1 MTRGTSYFDGRWD
14 PINLFKRVGK
24 EPDTIKWGKRGSR
37 IEGSVY
43 VRDFCRICVEPIR
56 VSKAV
61 IGSESPCCNVCK
73 GKVLSSGSWSKE
85 IWWSDYR
92 YHGDYYE

>member
-1 MTRGTSYFDGRWD
+1 MTRGTSDFDGRWD
-14 PINLFKRVGK
+14 PLRPFKKVIK
-24 EPDTIKWGKRGSR
+24 QPDTGKWGKRGSK
-37 IEGSVY
+37 IDDSVY
-43 VRDFCRICVEPIR
+43 VRDFCRACLEPIR

-73 GKVLSSGSWSKE
+73 GKGLSSGSWSKE